1 MTDRE
6 RLLTLLREIREEV
19 DFERQTALVDDGVL
33 DSLDITVLVAEM
45 EDSFGI
51 TLPLG
56 EIEPENFNTVEDMLA
71 LLERR
76 RAAR

>member
-33 DSLDITVLVAEM
+33 DSLDITVLVAGM